1 MNDIASQNLSHS
13 VHQRLL
19 NLSKDRGVDFN
30 LLLIWY
36 GLERLLY
43 RMTRLER
50 GRKFVLKGAMLFPV
64 WLERSFR
71 PTKDLDLLG
80 SGDVSSEG
88 LIVFFREVCGAKVE
102 PDGLDFDGESVRV
115 TEIRE
120 GQEYQGQR
128 IRLMAYLGNAKIGL
142 QVDIGVGDV
151 ITPESTE
158 ITYPTLLDF
167 PPPHIK
173 AYTPETVVAEKFQ
186 AMVALDMLN
195 SRMKDFYDLFMMAR
209 LFEFQ
214 GAVLLKAINETFLR
228 RNTKIP
234 ESIPIGLSD
243 EFALNREKA
252 NQWKAFLK
260 RTDLET
266 STPDLEQ
273 VVQGLRT
280 FLMPIINATAKDE
293 LFDLQWKKGGP
304 WS

>member
-1 MNDIASQNLSHS
+1 MSDKASQNLSHS

-19 NLSKDRGVDFN
+19 NLSKDRDINFN

-80 SGDVSSEG
+80 LGDVSPER
-88 LIVFFREVCGAKVE
+88 LRAFFREVCGAKVE

-128 IRLMAYLGNAKIGL
+128 IHLMAYLGNAKISL

-151 ITPESTE
+151 IIPESTE

-167 PPPHIK
+167 PAPHIK

-186 AMVALDMLN
+186 AMVAL
-195 SRMKDFYDLFMMAR
+195 
-209 LFEFQ
+209 
-214 GAVLLKAINETFLR
+214 
-228 RNTKIP
+228 
-234 ESIPIGLSD
+234 
-243 EFALNREKA
+243 
-252 NQWKAFLK
+252 
-260 RTDLET
+260 
-266 STPDLEQ
+266 
-273 VVQGLRT
+273 
-280 FLMPIINATAKDE
+280 
-293 LFDLQWKKGGP
+293 
-304 WS
+304 

>member
-1 MNDIASQNLSHS
+1 MSDKASQNLSHS

-19 NLSKDRGVDFN
+19 NLSKDRDVDFN

-50 GRKFVLKGAMLFPV
+50 NQKFVLKGAMLFPV

-80 SGDVSSEG
+80 SGDISQEG
-88 LIVFFREVCGAKVE
+88 LVAFFREACGTEVE

-128 IRLMAYLGNAKIGL
+128 IHLMAYLGSAKIRL

-151 ITPESTE
+151 ITPEPTE
-158 ITYPTLLDF
+158 ITYPALLDF
-167 PPPHIK
+167 PAPLIK

-186 AMVALDMLN
+186 AMVSLDMLN
-195 SRMKDFYDLFMMAR
+195 SRMKDFYDLFMIAR

-214 GAVLLKAINETFLR
+214 GAVLVKAINETFLR
-228 RNTKIP
+228 RNTTIP
-234 ESIPIGLSD
+234 ESMPTGLSD

-260 RTDLET
+260 RTDLEI

-273 VVQGLRT
+273 VVQDLRT
-280 FLMPIINATAKDE
+280 FLMPLIDATAKDE
-293 LFDLQWKKGGP
+293 TFDLQWKKGGP
-304 WS
+304 WA